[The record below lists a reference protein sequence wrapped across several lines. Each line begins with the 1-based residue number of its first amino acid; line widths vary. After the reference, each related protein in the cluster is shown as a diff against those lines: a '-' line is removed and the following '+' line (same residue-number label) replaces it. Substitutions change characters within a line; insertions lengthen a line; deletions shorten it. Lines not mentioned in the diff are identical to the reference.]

1 MRESPREEKRERE
14 GGKTWKERV
23 REDGSA
29 GGIVPAGALYR
40 EEITFPRGDAQPAE
54 TGS

>member
-1 MRESPREEKRERE
+1 MRESPREENRERE
-14 GGKTWKERV
+14 KTWKERV